1 MKNNIIKAS
10 EELFPIKAEMSLD
23 EQSDQLLR
31 QIGFKFG
38 ANWTIEKA
46 CKWWEE
52 ELITPT
58 MTQEGRQWF
67 KNKVNA
73 FRKAMEGGEG

>member
-38 ANWTIEKA
+38 ANWAIEKA
-46 CKWWEE
+46 CEWLKDKLDYCEIE
-52 ELITPT
+52 CYDEKKFIKD
-58 MTQEGRQWF
+58 F
-67 KNKVNA
+67 KE
-73 FRKAMEGGEG
+73 AMKGGEE